1 MALTDTFTAIPDQ
14 FLEMLGVTQ
23 QIILTGASAL
33 VSTAKSLTP
42 TAGGVP
48 FADRMPDPVKVA
60 DGIFAFSEKVL
71 ASQRD
76 FSCKLLETYQPAKSS
91 SAGKTSGA
99 KAA

>member
-23 QIILTGASAL
+23 QIILTGATAL
-33 VSTAKSLTP
+33 VSSAKSLTP
-42 TAGGVP
+42 AAGGVP

-76 FSCKLLETYQPAKSS
+76 FSCKLLEAYQPAKSY
-91 SAGKTSGA
+91 SAGKVSGA
-99 KAA
+99 KVA